1 MIGGMTVSV
10 GCVSVGGVVDET
22 IVGVER
28 ALEVVSE
35 VVEIGIETVLAMGT

>member
-1 MIGGMTVSV
+1 MSV

-28 ALEVVSE
+28 ALEVVSGIVAAE
-35 VVEIGIETVLAMGT
+35 VVEIGIETVLAGM